1 MGELCHCAGR
11 QNKGDKAM
19 RNTSKTDWERVK
31 REAAADEPIAQEA
44 DELCDPNDPVAVEA
58 FFAQA
63 TVHVAAQTRD

>member
-1 MGELCHCAGR
+1 MVEPCHCAGR

-31 REAAADEPIAQEA
+31 REATADEPIAQEA
-44 DELCDPNDPVAVEA
+44 DELYDPNDPVAVEA

-63 TVHVAAQTRD
+63 TVHVAAKTRD

>member
-1 MGELCHCAGR
+1 MVEPCHCAGQ